1 MNASVEYEALSLTP
15 AERERFAAYLEN
27 GARAD
32 EVLAEQISKVGP
44 EILAKKYRVEA
55 LAARVIARK
64 LRSIEDQV
72 IGDDP

>member
-1 MNASVEYEALSLTP
+1 MPVSYEALLLTP
-15 AERERFAAYLEN
+15 AERDRFAAYLEN
-27 GARAD
+27 EARTD
-32 EVLAEQISKVGP
+32 EVMAKQIDKVGP

-55 LAARVIARK
+55 LAARVIAKK